1 MAVAQ
6 VPISRRVRR
15 TKDDVDGPDDAAVE
29 AWGRM
34 SVTDLSEAQAVSSLA
49 EWAEPVIERL
59 RTHRQRANGSG
70 MRSTGTRVAA
80 GMTAAARNCPETATK
95 VPAGGHENCPL
106 AAMRSARH
114 VVVCLAASR
123 G

>member
-15 TKDDVDGPDDAAVE
+15 TKDDVDGPDAAAVE

-80 GMTAAARNCPETATK
+80 GSVRCGRPDLPQSPSVVPMTAPCAFRGLK
-95 VPAGGHENCPL
+95 
-106 AAMRSARH
+106 R
-114 VVVCLAASR
+114 ASTLDP
-123 G
+123 